1 VGYLEVWEVTM
12 KRDAVHSIR
21 HWIAASC
28 FLLASLS
35 LASLAR
41 PQSGAPRGSWT
52 TKAPLPTKRFEV
64 GSVTL
69 GNKMYVIAGESNGE
83 LATTLLTEYDPATDH
98 WRELASIPHVT
109 SHPGVAS
116 GNGKIY
122 VLGGF
127 TGVPH
132 TGAMNIAYEYDVVTD
147 KWRALPPLSSPRA
160 SVGTAFVDGKLH
172 AISGRGLDQVTVK
185 THEVYD
191 PPTGKWSKAAP
202 LPTAR
207 DHAGVIAVD
216 GEIHVIGGRTAGYTD
231 LVNLHDV
238 YDPKTDTWKS
248 AAPIPSARSG
258 GAIAYYHGL
267 ILYVGGECR
276 HPKSGG
282 GGEGFT
288 ENEAFDPKTDK
299 WITLAPLP
307 EVRNG
312 LGGGAVGAN
321 AYFAGGAIGCGGAPT
336 SDTLFQFTLP

>member
-1 VGYLEVWEVTM
+1 MVTM
-12 KRDAVHSIR
+12 KSLGSLPLRQA
-21 HWIAASC
+21 IAAHC
-28 FLLASLS
+28 LLLAGLYCAVLVRS
-35 LASLAR
+35 
-41 PQSGAPRGSWT
+41 QSATPKGTWS

-69 GNKMYVIAGESNGE
+69 GNKIYVIAGESNGE
-83 LATTLLTEYDPATDH
+83 PATRLVTEYDPATNR
-98 WRELASIPHVT
+98 WRELTPIPHVT
-109 SHPGVAS
+109 SHPGVAA

-132 TGAMNIAYEYDVVTD
+132 IGAMDIAFEYDVAAD

-191 PPTGKWSKAAP
+191 PATGKWSKAAP

-207 DHAGVIAVD
+207 DHAGVLAVD
-216 GEIHVIGGRTAGYTD
+216 GKIHVIGGRTAGYTD
-231 LVNLHDV
+231 LVKLHDV
-238 YDPKTDTWKS
+238 YDPKTDTWQS
-248 AAPIPSARSG
+248 AAPLPTARSG
-258 GAIAYYHGL
+258 GAIVYYHGL

-276 HPKSGG
+276 HPKAGG
-282 GGEGFT
+282 GGEAFT
-288 ENEAFDPKTDK
+288 ENEAYDPKTDK
-299 WITLAPLP
+299 WTALAPIP
-307 EVRNG
+307 EQRNG
-312 LGGGAVGAN
+312 FGAGAVGAN

-336 SDTLFQFTLP
+336 SDGLFLFTLP

>member
-1 VGYLEVWEVTM
+1 MKGVGS
-12 KRDAVHSIR
+12 HSA
-21 HWIAASC
+21 WLSIAASR
-28 FLLASLS
+28 LLLSSLS
-35 LASLAR
+35 FAVMAQS
-41 PQSGAPRGSWT
+41 QSGVPKGTWS

-64 GSVTL
+64 GAATL
-69 GNKMYVIAGESNGE
+69 GGKIYVLAGESNGE
-83 LATTLLTEYDPATDH
+83 QATTLNTEYDPATNR
-98 WRELASIPHVT
+98 WRELAPIPHVT
-109 SHPGVAS
+109 SHPGVAA

-132 TGAMNIAYEYDVVTD
+132 TGAMDIAFEYDVATD

-191 PPTGKWSKAAP
+191 PATGKWTTAAP

-216 GEIHVIGGRTAGYTD
+216 GKIHVIGGRTAGYTD
-231 LVNLHDV
+231 LVKLHDV
-238 YDPKTDTWKS
+238 YDPKTDAWKS
-248 AAPIPSARSG
+248 AAPLPTARSG
-258 GAIAYYHGL
+258 GAVVYYHGL
-267 ILYVGGECR
+267 ILYVGGECMR
-276 HPKSGG
+276 PKAGG
-282 GGEGFT
+282 GGEGFS
-288 ENEAFDPKTDK
+288 ENEAYDPKTDK
-299 WITLAPLP
+299 WMTLAPIP

-312 LGGGAVGAN
+312 FGAAAVGEH

-336 SDTLFQFTLP
+336 SDGMFVFTLP